1 MAISEQM
8 QATRDAALAFLAEM
22 SAEMETLLTRPATAL
37 QPKVADGVAR
47 EVRTQMTALVRV
59 ARDRIQSAKTNA
71 ECIAAMRAVGTMLH
85 EIADDAKAEGL

>member
-37 QPKVADGVAR
+37 QPRSLMGSLGRCAR
-47 EVRTQMTALVRV
+47 R
-59 ARDRIQSAKTNA
+59 
-71 ECIAAMRAVGTMLH
+71 
-85 EIADDAKAEGL
+85 